1 MTNYRQKIPNYT
13 NKKFSK
19 INIYS
24 KMLKVYAKFY
34 CLNET
39 ITETDLILFKAAAK
53 IINIEAVKL
62 VVTNI
67 ERFDICLRSPQLPD
81 TIDSYFE
88 DYLKFIEEIF
98 YLKILEP
105 LKAVPAVSS
114 PINKIMHAIEN
125 GEINCLNIKSIDDFL
140 LTIVQFMSRK
150 MPRQELN
157 FAEVD
162 RSEVIKL
169 VNDLLVSCLTN
180 KESVILISYFGLNGS
195 KMTLDSIGVQ
205 YKLSKQRIYQM
216 KEKAIRKLRRSQTRK
231 ILLASL
237 SSYYKMELLSHD
249 LTELESKYL
258 NLVSFISRLN
268 KIDDTTNTLLI
279 KVADIDFSVRAHNI
293 LWAEKIS
300 YLYELS

>member
-1 MTNYRQKIPNYT
+1 
-13 NKKFSK
+13 
-19 INIYS
+19 
-24 KMLKVYAKFY
+24 MLKVYAKFY